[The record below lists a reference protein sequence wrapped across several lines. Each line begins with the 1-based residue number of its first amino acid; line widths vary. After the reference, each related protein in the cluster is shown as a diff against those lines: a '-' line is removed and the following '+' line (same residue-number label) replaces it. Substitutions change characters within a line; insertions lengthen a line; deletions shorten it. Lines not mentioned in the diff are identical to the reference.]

1 MEKELQEL
9 QEQQK
14 LQEKT
19 EQVEIHTEFIKLD
32 SFLKFAGIAETGG
45 HAKLMVEEGD
55 VLVDGEVCLQRGRK
69 LYPGMT
75 VEFDEYRFLVTE
87 VAAQ

>member
-1 MEKELQEL
+1 MDKEQKELV
-9 QEQQK
+9 
-14 LQEKT
+14 

-55 VLVDGEVCLQRGRK
+55 ILVDGQVCLQRGRK
-69 LYPGMT
+69 LYPGMI
-75 VEFDEYRFLVTE
+75 VEFDGYQFQVTE
-87 VAAQ
+87 VTAQ